1 MKRIKIFEIIAFM
14 ILITNILIVIKIL
27 SSIDEIDIKNS
38 YENIYIF
45 SDDSWFLL
53 DREKGEYI
61 FQPVELGDWDYE
73 VENEIQLKKII
84 ATYFI
89 NKYNM
94 NENKTIDKVE
104 KIFKNLK

>member
-1 MKRIKIFEIIAFM
+1 MELEYKIIVAMAKEIGALRKNNDLEWGEFCG
-14 ILITNILIVIKIL
+14 NEDYYDPKKI
-27 SSIDEIDIKNS
+27 IEEFKEEV
-38 YENIYIF
+38 ENKINQENKI
-45 SDDSWFLL
+45 
-53 DREKGEYI
+53 
-61 FQPVELGDWDYE
+61 GDWDYE

-104 KIFKNLK
+104 KIFENLK